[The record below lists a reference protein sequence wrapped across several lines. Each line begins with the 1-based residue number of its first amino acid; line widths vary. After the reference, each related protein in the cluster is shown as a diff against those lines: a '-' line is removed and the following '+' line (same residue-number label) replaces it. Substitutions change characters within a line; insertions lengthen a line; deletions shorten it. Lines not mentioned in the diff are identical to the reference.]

1 MNKRYQLLLPLVFVC
16 LYSLQSQDSA
26 APVIAPIQQFF
37 DGMRTSDT
45 SLIKQTLYPGV
56 SLKTVAATKE
66 GTFELKDGD
75 MDDFLN
81 AVGTPHDK
89 VFDER
94 ILSYDVKLDGPMA
107 SVWTPYRFYLGEEFS
122 HCGVNVF
129 QMIQTPEGWKIAS
142 IMDTRRRKGCDSE
155 VPDHESAINELLDN
169 WHKAA
174 ATADADV
181 FFGSMAEHG
190 IYLGTDASERWL
202 RDELRS
208 WAKSAF
214 EREVAWAFTP
224 SDRHIYFSAD
234 KQTAWFEERLDTW
247 MGVCRGSG
255 VLEYLDGEWK
265 LVHYDLAIMV
275 PNEKVE
281 AFRELMKE

>member
-1 MNKRYQLLLPLVFVC
+1 MNKKYQLLLPLVLIC
-16 LYSLQSQDSA
+16 CCSLQAQDSEA
-26 APVIAPIQQFF
+26 MAIAPIQQFF

-56 SLKTVAATKE
+56 VLKTVAGTKE
-66 GTFELKDGD
+66 GTFELKDGN

-94 ILSYDVKLDGPMA
+94 ILSYDVKIDGPMA

-129 QMIQTPEGWKIAS
+129 QLIQTPDGWKIAS

-155 VPDHESAINELLDN
+155 DPDDEGSISILLDN

-174 ATADADV
+174 ATADADT
-181 FFGSMAEHG
+181 FFGSMAKHC

-202 RDELRS
+202 RDELRE

-224 SDRHIYFSAD
+224 SDRHIYFSED
-234 KQTAWFEERLDTW
+234 KQTAWFEELLDTW

-255 VLEYLDGEWK
+255 VLQQIDGEWK

-281 AFRELMKE
+281 AFKELMKK